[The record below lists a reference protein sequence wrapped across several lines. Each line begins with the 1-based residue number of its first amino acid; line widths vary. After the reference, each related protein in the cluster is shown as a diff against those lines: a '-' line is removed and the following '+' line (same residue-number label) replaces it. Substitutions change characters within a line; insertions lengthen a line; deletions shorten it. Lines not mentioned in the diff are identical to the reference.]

1 MNRKG
6 FIGGSDA
13 VKIMRG
19 EWLELWKIKTGR
31 IEPENL
37 DHVLPVQIGILT
49 EDLNLSWFEREEDVL
64 ITNQQLELKRNLDS
78 VKIKGTIDGMVN
90 DRFISCHFKID
101 RTINNKSI
109 NIIEAKHTNAFNNMK
124 KVSEYYQAQM
134 QLYMWLAEADNCYL
148 SVIFGNLKWDWT
160 KIPYD
165 ESYTATLLDMI
176 KEFWGYVARDEEP
189 NINRG
194 EDYG

>member
-1 MNRKG
+1 MEDIMERKG

-31 IEPENL
+31 IEPDNL

-49 EDLNLSWFEREEDVL
+49 EDLNLSWFEREEDNF
-64 ITNQQLELKRNLDS
+64 ITHKQLKIKKDLDG
-78 VKIKGTIDGMVN
+78 VPIKGTIDGKTLLSTS
-90 DRFISCHFKID
+90 DTSCD
-101 RTINNKSI
+101 
-109 NIIEAKHTNAFNNMK
+109 IIEAKHTNAFNNMK

-165 ESYTATLLDMI
+165 ESYIATLLDMI
-176 KEFWGYVARDEEP
+176 KEFWGYIERDEEP
-189 NINRG
+189 DINRG
-194 EDYG
+194 EGL

>member
-1 MNRKG
+1 MEDIMNRKG

-13 VKIMRG
+13 VKIMQG
-19 EWLELWKIKTGR
+19 KWLDLWKIKTGR

-49 EDLNLSWFEREEDVL
+49 EDLNLSWFEREENVL
-64 ITNQQLELKRNLDS
+64 VANHQLELTKDLDG
-78 VKIKGTIDGMVN
+78 VPIKGTLDG
-90 DRFISCHFKID
+90 
-101 RTINNKSI
+101 TINN
-109 NIIEAKHTNAFNNMK
+109 NAIIEAKHTNAFNNMK
-124 KVSEYYQAQM
+124 RVSEYYKAQM
-134 QLYMWLAEADNCYL
+134 QLYMWLHNADTCYL

-160 KIPYD
+160 LIPYD
-165 ESYTATLLDMI
+165 ESYTATVLDMI

-189 NINRG
+189 DINRG

>member
-1 MNRKG
+1 MERKG

-31 IEPENL
+31 IEPDNL

-49 EDLNLSWFEREEDVL
+49 EDLNLSWFEREEKTKVK
-64 ITNQQLELKRNLDS
+64 NKQL
-78 VKIKGTIDGMVN
+78 KIKKDLDGVPIEGTLDGTLSAPP
-90 DRFISCHFKID
+90 RFSYA
-101 RTINNKSI
+101 RS
-109 NIIEAKHTNAFNNMK
+109 IIEAKHTNAFNNIK

-134 QLYMWLAEADNCYL
+134 QLYMWLHDADACYL
-148 SVIFGNLKWDWT
+148 SVIFGNLKWDWMLV
-160 KIPYD
+160 PYD
-165 ESYTATLLDMI
+165 ESYTATVLDMI

-189 NINRG
+189 DINRG
-194 EDYG
+194 EDYE

>member
-1 MNRKG
+1 MEDIMNRKG

-31 IEPENL
+31 IEPDNL

-49 EDLNLSWFEREEDVL
+49 EDLNLSWFEREEDNF
-64 ITNQQLELKRNLDS
+64 ITHKQLKIKKDLDG
-78 VKIKGTIDGMVN
+78 VPIKGTIDGKTLLSTS
-90 DRFISCHFKID
+90 DTSCD
-101 RTINNKSI
+101 
-109 NIIEAKHTNAFNNMK
+109 IIEAKHTNAFNNMK

-165 ESYTATLLDMI
+165 ESYIATLLDMI
-176 KEFWGYVARDEEP
+176 KEFWGYSERDEEP
-189 NINRG
+189 DINRG
-194 EDYG
+194 EGL

>member
-31 IEPENL
+31 IEPDNL

-49 EDLNLSWFEREEDVL
+49 EDLNLSWFEREEDNF
-64 ITNQQLELKRNLDS
+64 ITHKQLKIKKDLDG
-78 VKIKGTIDGMVN
+78 VPIKGTIAGKTLL
-90 DRFISCHFKID
+90 S
-101 RTINNKSI
+101 TS
-109 NIIEAKHTNAFNNMK
+109 
-124 KVSEYYQAQM
+124 
-134 QLYMWLAEADNCYL
+134 AEADNCYL

-165 ESYTATLLDMI
+165 ESYIATLLDMI
-176 KEFWGYVARDEEP
+176 KEFWGYIERDEEP
-189 NINRG
+189 DINRG
-194 EDYG
+194 EGL

>member
-1 MNRKG
+1 MEDIMNRKG

-31 IEPENL
+31 IEPDNL

-49 EDLNLSWFEREEDVL
+49 EDLNLSWFEREENVL
-64 ITNQQLELKRNLDS
+64 IINQQLQLEKDLDG
-78 VKIKGTIDGMVN
+78 VKIKGTIDGEVV
-90 DRFISCHFKID
+90 RA
-101 RTINNKSI
+101 TIKSLKDTSRY
-109 NIIEAKHTNAFNNMK
+109 IIEAKHTNAFNNMK

-148 SVIFGNLKWDWT
+148 SVIFGNLKWDWM
-160 KIPYD
+160 IVPYD
-165 ESYTATLLDMI
+165 ESYTATVLDMI

-189 NINRG
+189 DINRG
-194 EDYG
+194 EGL

>member
-1 MNRKG
+1 MEDIMERIG

-19 EWLELWKIKTGR
+19 EWLDLWKIKTGR
-31 IEPENL
+31 IKPENL

-49 EDLNLSWFEREEDVL
+49 EDLNLSWFEREENVL
-64 ITNQQLELKRNLDS
+64 IANHQLELTKDLDG
-78 VKIKGTIDGMVN
+78 VPIKGTLDGTVY
-90 DRFISCHFKID
+90 
-101 RTINNKSI
+101 NNS
-109 NIIEAKHTNAFNNMK
+109 IIEAKHTNAFNNMK
-124 KVSEYYQAQM
+124 RVSEYYKAQM
-134 QLYMWLAEADNCYL
+134 QLYMWLHNADACYL

-160 KIPYD
+160 LIPYD
-165 ESYTATLLDMI
+165 ESYTATVLDMI

-194 EDYG
+194 EDYE